1 MQRAYTENEPGLNLR
16 KCQAIDEEMNK
27 TLLRHRPLFLR
38 RAYRFLENAA
48 DAEDAVQ
55 DALLSAY
62 KHIDQFRGEA
72 QISTWLTAI
81 VSNCARMHLR
91 KRPRRIHVSLD
102 EPVGEEKDHSILE
115 LLADRSPSPEHECQN
130 SQLRARVKDLA
141 RQLSPSMRKAFELRA
156 LDGLSTSE
164 AAQVLGVPQGTV
176 KAQLARARIQ
186 IKRLLRRN
194 HSPRSLAGGTYTIPK
209 TSGK

>member
-1 MQRAYTENEPGLNLR
+1 
-16 KCQAIDEEMNK
+16 MNK

>member
-1 MQRAYTENEPGLNLR
+1 MRRLIGMRRASCRTVRRKNVQQTRAYIQSEPGLRAYNSHDV
-16 KCQAIDEEMNK
+16 DEEINK
-27 TLLRHRPLFLR
+27 ALARCRGSFFR
-38 RAYRFLENAA
+38 SAYRFLENAA

-72 QISTWLTAI
+72 QMSTWLTAI

-115 LLADRSPSPEHECQN
+115 LLADRRPSPDHE
-130 SQLRARVKDLA
+130 
-141 RQLSPSMRKAFELRA
+141 
-156 LDGLSTSE
+156 
-164 AAQVLGVPQGTV
+164 
-176 KAQLARARIQ
+176 
-186 IKRLLRRN
+186 
-194 HSPRSLAGGTYTIPK
+194 
-209 TSGK
+209 